1 MSTHSVRFRSPSL
14 NCQTEFWVH
23 LPDKNVP
30 EFIIGNNPHY
40 KRPTKTIILL
50 HGYSGD
56 CTDWLYNAPVA
67 DFCLKYNL
75 AVVMP
80 SGGVN
85 FYLDN
90 DATCHK
96 VCSFIG
102 KDLVNYLRDTFN
114 IATEK
119 ENTLIGG
126 FSMGGFGAI
135 HTALT
140 YPETFGGVVACSSAL
155 IIHQLKHFT
164 PEMENPMANYAYYV
178 ETFGD
183 LSKVEESDYNPEVL
197 FLRNKENGIQNPY
210 IYMACGKQDFLTNE
224 NKAFYEFLT
233 NNGADVRFDEA
244 DGVHDWSFVVPHA
257 YKGIEYII
265 EKLK

>member
-1 MSTHSVRFRSPSL
+1 MSTHQIRFRSPSL
-14 NCQTEFWVH
+14 NCQTEVWVH
-23 LPDKNVP
+23 LPEKHLP

-40 KRPTKTIILL
+40 KRPVKTLILL
-50 HGYSGD
+50 HGFSGD

-80 SGGVN
+80 SGGLG

-90 DATCHK
+90 NATGHK
-96 VCSFIG
+96 TCKYLG
-102 KDLVNYLRDTFN
+102 EDLINYLRDTFN

-119 ENTLIGG
+119 ENTFIGG

-140 YPETFGGVVACSSAL
+140 YPETFGGVTAFSSAL
-155 IIHQLKHFT
+155 IINQLKHFT
-164 PEMENPMANYAYYV
+164 PDMPATMANYDYYV

-183 LSKVEESDYNPEVL
+183 LSIVHETDYNPEVL
-197 FLRNKENGIQNPY
+197 FLKNKANNIPNPA

-233 NNGADVRFDEA
+233 NNNADVRFDEA